1 MKSKYVTLPQMFD
14 ELVEKHDKLRAVLEG
29 AEYPH
34 INNLYN
40 MSIEDCRRVGEAT
53 AGMTKSIIASYKAK
67 VDDISTV
74 RNAELG
80 EIVWKFIDRMNDV
93 CELDTADKI
102 ISDFLKQVNP
112 IAYSVIDAIWMSKK
126 DA

>member
-53 AGMTKSIIASYKAK
+53 AGLTKSIIASYKAK
-67 VDDISTV
+67 VDDISNV

-80 EIVWKFIDRMNDV
+80 EIVWKFTNDGV
-93 CELDTADKI
+93 FKIACLVPGHYDTGMHGDVTVA
-102 ISDFLKQVNP
+102 
-112 IAYSVIDAIWMSKK
+112 KK
-126 DA
+126 